1 MANTGKKRSWARG
14 KGSTSGMQKSASS
27 SSHHGTSSSA
37 KSSYHSSKLRKKHI
51 RKNHS
56 FSDNLLDI
64 MDGRKVR
71 IDAGSD
77 LFQQEVQ
84 IRTKAKAP
92 MNPKDRI
99 KMQFQSWKNRRL
111 WRSKTTKAELELTGV
126 LPTTALPPVSFT
138 ADSTIVPFA
147 ATPEAAAVFSIA
159 KSSRRQFTV
168 TKVKTPTTMT
178 EKIWHRIINP
188 DDFSYTPNTYVVK
201 YVNWSYTSGFFIV
214 FLSFLA
220 LFLFII
226 FVFGL
231 LLKWAGEAQ
240 PHCIVVAGDRFGTN
254 EGTTLADGFALSWTT
269 FR

>member
-1 MANTGKKRSWARG
+1 
-14 KGSTSGMQKSASS
+14 
-27 SSHHGTSSSA
+27 
-37 KSSYHSSKLRKKHI
+37 
-51 RKNHS
+51 
-56 FSDNLLDI
+56 
-64 MDGRKVR
+64 
-71 IDAGSD
+71 
-77 LFQQEVQ
+77 
-84 IRTKAKAP
+84 

-99 KMQFQSWKNRRL
+99 RMQFQSWKNRKL
-111 WRSKTTKAELELTGV
+111 WRQNKPTKAELELTGV
-126 LPTTALPPVSFT
+126 LPTSALPT
-138 ADSTIVPFA
+138 ESTTNI
-147 ATPEAAAVFSIA
+147 AAV

-168 TKVKTPTTMT
+168 TKVKKPTTVS

-231 LLKWAGEAQ
+231 FLKWAGEAQ

-254 EGTTLADGFALSWTT
+254 QGTTLADGFALSWTT